1 MASILQRFTAIIKAN
16 INEAL
21 DNAEDPAKM
30 VDQYLR
36 DLKSDLAEVKNET
49 ASVMAEETRAKAAL
63 DKNNK
68 EIEEMMKYAEA
79 ALAKGNEADAR
90 TFLEKKAELTNN
102 GVSLQETY
110 NIAAAN
116 ATKMREMHNKLVDD
130 IKALEARK
138 DMIKGKVAVA
148 KTQERMNNIQDSV
161 SSARGGI
168 EAFERME
175 AKADRMLNMANAKA
189 ELNAPAEGSVEDIK
203 AKYDVASSDVD
214 AELEALKAKLAGK

>member
-36 DLKSDLAEVKNET
+36 DLKSDLASVKNET

-90 TFLEKKAELTNN
+90 TFLERKAELTNN

-110 NIAAAN
+110 NIAVAN

-130 IKALEARK
+130 IKAR
-138 DMIKGKVAVA
+138 IHS
-148 KTQERMNNIQDSV
+148 R
-161 SSARGGI
+161 
-168 EAFERME
+168 
-175 AKADRMLNMANAKA
+175 
-189 ELNAPAEGSVEDIK
+189 IK
-203 AKYDVASSDVD
+203 AQRIIRIFQIVINGARNTDGRYPVLLTQDFCATERTISADNNKAFD
-214 AELEALKAKLAGK
+214 AIFIQRCNRTFLSFFREHFQTSCRTQFCTTALHDI